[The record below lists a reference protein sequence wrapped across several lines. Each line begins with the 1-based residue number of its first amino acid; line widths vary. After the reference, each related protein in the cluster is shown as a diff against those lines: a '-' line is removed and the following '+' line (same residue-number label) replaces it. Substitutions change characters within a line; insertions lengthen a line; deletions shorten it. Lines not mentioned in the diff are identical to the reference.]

1 MTPTYLYI
9 RVSTD
14 EQARRGYSLREQ
26 EDRLLQ
32 YCTLNGIEVLGIIRE
47 DHSAKT
53 FIRPEWK
60 KLMIKLKKKRKM
72 AVQIL
77 CVKWDRFSRSI
88 EAAYEMIGVLRSLNA
103 TVNSIEQ
110 PVDVSIPENKMMLA
124 IYLAVPEVENDRRAL
139 NVFYGMRK
147 ARREGRWMGAAPL
160 GYINRVTPEGKKYIM
175 PKQPEGAI
183 MKWVFEEL
191 AKGIYVAEQIRKMAN
206 EKGLKCGHNN
216 FWKLI
221 RNPVYCGV
229 VIVPPHKDDEIDFV
243 KGQHQP
249 IISEALFYKVQDVL
263 NGNKRSVAT
272 KVISKEMLP
281 LRGFLQCPNCSRMLT
296 GSASKGRHRHY
307 YYYHCSSSA
316 CGCRFKAEEVNR
328 YFERELLKYKIM
340 PETGELFKMVV
351 LDEYHS
357 SNREE
362 LDERALLFKKIE
374 EQEAI
379 LSNARK
385 KLMKDEI
392 DGKDFKIIKMECS
405 EELKKLEALL
415 ADLPSKSQNIKIIKT
430 LLDEVV
436 EIYSNIDKHY
446 MEADIEGK
454 RRIIGSMYPE
464 NLCFDG
470 TKHRTARLNEALSLI
485 LLINN
490 ELGALKKGKDSFS
503 LNLSPEVARRGIE
516 PLFQE

>member
-1 MTPTYLYI
+1 MIPTYLYI

-32 YCTLNGIEVLGIIRE
+32 YCTLNGIEVLGIVRE

-53 FIRPEWK
+53 FNRPEWK

-88 EAAYEMIGVLRSLNA
+88 EAAYEMIGVLRSLNV

-110 PVDVSIPENKMMLA
+110 PVDMSIPENKMMLA

-147 ARREGRWMGAAPL
+147 ARREGRWMGTATI
-160 GYINRVTPEGKKYIM
+160 GYINRVTPDGKKYIM
-175 PKQPEGAI
+175 PKQPEAEI

-191 AKGIYVAEQIRKMAN
+191 AKGVYAAEQIRKMAN
-206 EKGLKCGHNN
+206 EKGLKCERNN
-216 FWKLI
+216 FWKII
-221 RNPVYCGV
+221 RNPVYCGII
-229 VIVPPHKDDEIDFV
+229 IVPPHKNEEMEFV

-249 IISEALFYKVQDVL
+249 IISEVLFYKVQDIL
-263 NGNKRSVAT
+263 NGNKRPIAT
-272 KVISKEMLP
+272 KVVSKDMLP

-316 CGCRFKAEEVNR
+316 CGCRFKAEEVNG
-328 YFERELLKYKIM
+328 YFERELLKFKLM

-351 LDEYHS
+351 LDEYRS

-362 LDERALLFKKIE
+362 LDERAALFKKIE

-392 DGKDFKIIKMECS
+392 DGNDFKIIKMECN
-405 EELKKLEALL
+405 EELKKQEALL
-415 ADLPSKSQNIKIIKT
+415 ADLPIKSQNIKTIET
-430 LLDEVV
+430 LLDKVV
-436 EIYSNIDKHY
+436 ETYSNIDKHY
-446 MEADIEGK
+446 MGADIEGK

-470 TKHRTARLNEALSLI
+470 TRHRTARLNEALSLI
-485 LLINN
+485 LLINS
-490 ELGALKKGKDSFS
+490 ELESIKKGKDSFN
-503 LNLSPEVARRGIE
+503 LNLSPEVARRGIKNIA
-516 PLFQE
+516 LS